1 MVRTTF
7 PGMQAYKGE
16 TIMFEVKINSRSFK
30 VSTFKDAKEKFI
42 TEGAK
47 MSRSKAFE
55 IQGFI
60 YDSADRKQAEKYISS
75 WNSLESRKKFYDTYI
90 VRNNQFSVDVD
101 ICHYDC
107 LFYVNAYYMRE

>member
-1 MVRTTF
+1 
-7 PGMQAYKGE
+7 
-16 TIMFEVKINSRSFK
+16 MFEVKINSRSFK
-30 VSTFKDAKEKFI
+30 VSTFKNAKAKFI
-42 TEGAK
+42 IEGAK

-75 WNSLESRKKFYDTYI
+75 WSSLKSQKAFYDTYV
-90 VRNNQFSVDVD
+90 VRDKKFSADVD
-101 ICHYDC
+101 ICRYDC